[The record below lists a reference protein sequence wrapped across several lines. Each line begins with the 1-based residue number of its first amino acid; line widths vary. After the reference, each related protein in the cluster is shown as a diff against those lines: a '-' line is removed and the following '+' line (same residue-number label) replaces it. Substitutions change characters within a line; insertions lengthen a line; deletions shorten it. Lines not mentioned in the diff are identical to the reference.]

1 MEIWPFSVLKNY
13 NLVHGVSTNPENMKK
28 NFCKF
33 LKKNEQLRL

>member
-13 NLVHGVSTNPENMKK
+13 NLVHGVSTIPENMKN

-33 LKKNEQLRL
+33 LKKMSCSD